1 MSHEPGLTQDYRYLL
16 ASRVLT
22 YAVFIA
28 CSFALVQES
37 LSLSLTE
44 EKEVAAHRLEQE
56 KKLVAKN
63 AAKREALKEE
73 IQSLKH
79 ERDESL
85 LQLENE
91 MQEVMGDCQ
100 AVGDPHIPP
109 HHAFSD
115 PQRGLTFPDH
125 CY

>member
-1 MSHEPGLTQDYRYLL
+1 M
-16 ASRVLT
+16 
-22 YAVFIA
+22 
-28 CSFALVQES
+28 
-37 LSLSLTE
+37 
-44 EKEVAAHRLEQE
+44 AAHRLEQE

-91 MQEVMGDCQ
+91 MQEVMGDFQ
-100 AVGDPHIPP
+100 AVGNPHIPP